1 MHDSL
6 LLHVPSINA
15 PFQEVARIYKA
26 DCVEPKAHTHTRLY
40 TFTQDI
46 DGHQDVH
53 RDQGNQEHID
63 IPKTEIVALAYMAT
77 DQNGNNYAV
86 SLPYGIDMDNGGFTT
101 ANQSYF
107 QLLGAETI
115 ATLHIFQQSIART
128 WNSTKFRTHLQ
139 SDSDILAFS
148 G

>member
-6 LLHVPSINA
+6 LFHVPSINA

-26 DCVEPKAHTHTRLY
+26 DCVEPKAHTRLY

-63 IPKTEIVALAYMAT
+63 R
-77 DQNGNNYAV
+77 
-86 SLPYGIDMDNGGFTT
+86 PYGPNGPNIDFNISVTFFK
-101 ANQSYF
+101 YV
-107 QLLGAETI
+107 
-115 ATLHIFQQSIART
+115 
-128 WNSTKFRTHLQ
+128 
-139 SDSDILAFS
+139 
-148 G
+148 